1 MEFSVLATLHGTPWW
16 VWALLALL
24 ILLGL
29 QAARPRRTK
38 LRRALVTPLVF
49 VGWGVSFLA
58 LHAAPAALA
67 AWLGAAALGGALAW
81 TTTRLDHVRFDPAR
95 DLVELPGSWLPLAR
109 NLAIF
114 AVRYGLAV
122 AAVWLPA
129 SRSELLLCELAVSGL
144 MAGYFLAWAS
154 VLIRRYRCTP
164 GAPVGA
170 LMVPR

>member
-1 MEFSVLATLHGTPWW
+1 MTFSVLATLQGTPWW

-29 QAARPRRTK
+29 QAARPRRLK

-49 VGWGVSFLA
+49 VGWGVSFLTQ
-58 LHAAPAALA
+58 HATPGALA
-67 AWLGAAALGGALAW
+67 AWLGAAALGGALGWA
-81 TTTRLDHVRFDPAR
+81 TTRLDDVRSGPAR
-95 DLVELPGSWLPLAR
+95 GLVELPGSWLPLAR

-114 AVRYGLAV
+114 AVRYALAV

-129 SRSELLLCELAVSGL
+129 WRTELMLCELAVSGL
-144 MAGYFLAWAS
+144 MVGYFLAWAS
-154 VLIRRYRCTP
+154 VLIRRYRGTP
-164 GAPVGA
+164 SAPVDA